1 MAYLKRPNKLYVL
14 FEHERRETETV
25 MGFNLDCL
33 KGKLIVSCQ
42 ALPEEPLHSDYI
54 MGRMAAAALEGGASG
69 IRAQSVSQINEI
81 MKTVD
86 LPVIGIIKRNYDD
99 SDIYI
104 TPTKKEIE
112 ELCTTPCQIIAL
124 DATDRRRPNDEKCED
139 LVKLIHENGRLAMAD
154 CSTYEEC
161 VKAQDMGFDIVSTTL
176 CGYTPYSEK
185 IEGPDFDLLKKCV
198 DTLHVP
204 VIAEG
209 KINTPEDLKEV
220 YERCG
225 VFSAVVGSAI
235 TRPQLITKKF
245 ADVLK

>member
-1 MAYLKRPNKLYVL
+1 M
-14 FEHERRETETV
+14 E
-25 MGFNLDCL
+25 FNLDCL

-42 ALPEEPLHSDYI
+42 ALPDEPLHSDYI

-104 TPTKKEIE
+104 TPTKKEVE
-112 ELCTTPCQIIAL
+112 ELCTTPCQIIAI

-176 CGYTPYSEK
+176 CGYTPYSK
-185 IEGPDFDLLKKCV
+185 QIDGPNFELLKKCV

-209 KINTPEDLKEV
+209 KINTPEDLKQV
-220 YERCG
+220 YEKCG

-235 TRPQLITKKF
+235 TRPQLITKRF
-245 ADVLK
+245 SEVLK

>member
-1 MAYLKRPNKLYVL
+1 MK
-14 FEHERRETETV
+14 TV
-25 MGFNLDCL
+25 MEFNLDCL

-42 ALPEEPLHSDYI
+42 ALPDEPLHSDYI

-69 IRAQSVSQINEI
+69 IRAQSVSQISEI

-86 LPVIGIIKRNYDD
+86 LPVIGIIKRNYED

-104 TPTKKEIE
+104 TPTKTEVE
-112 ELCTTPCQIIAL
+112 ELCTTPCQIIAV
-124 DATDRRRPNDEKCED
+124 DATDRKRPNDEKCED
-139 LVKLIHENGRLAMAD
+139 LVALIHENGRLAMAD

-161 VKAQDMGFDIVSTTL
+161 VKAQEMGFDIVSTTL

-185 IEGPDFDLLKKCV
+185 IDGPNFDLLKKCV
-198 DTLHVP
+198 DTLDVP

-209 KINTPEDLKEV
+209 KINTPEDLKQV
-220 YERCG
+220 YEKCG

-235 TRPQLITKKF
+235 TRPQLITKRF
-245 ADVLK
+245 SEVLRN